1 MTLLLDTSALL
12 WWLAGT
18 ELTPAAR
25 ERVADPDQRV
35 LVSAASLWEISI
47 KRALGKL
54 EVEGILLDQLAE
66 NGFDPLP
73 ISWEH
78 AERAG
83 ALPLHHRDPFD
94 RMLIAQ
100 AQADDLT
107 VVTRDRAFA
116 PYGVRVLPC

>member
-18 ELTPAAR
+18 ELAPAAR
-25 ERVADPDQRV
+25 AGISDPGQLV
-35 LVSAASLWEISI
+35 LVSAASLWEIAI

-54 EVEGILLDQLAE
+54 EVEGTLIDQLAE

-78 AERAG
+78 AVRAG